1 MSLSY
6 LQSAAKLSVVIL
18 EAKNLRPLT
27 NETKTYPD
35 VCVKVTLYDRNGKRL
50 KRKKTSVQRTSD
62 CPTFNEELVFELR
75 RDVASEVSIEIR
87 LVHESLSYKEQ
98 LGSIIFGPV
107 INNLIKGPISP
118 ENVYWSTILSGE
130 SLNAQWQ
137 ILKPS
142 IKFDEIK

>member
-1 MSLSY
+1 M
-6 LQSAAKLSVVIL
+6 VVL

-27 NETKTYPD
+27 TETKSLPD
-35 VCVKVTLYDRNGKRL
+35 ACAKVTLYDRHGKRI
-50 KRKKTSVQRTSD
+50 KRKKTNVQRTSD
-62 CPTFNEELVFELR
+62 SPVFNEELVFELR
-75 RDVASEVSIEIR
+75 REAASEITIEVR

-98 LGSIIFGPV
+98 LGSVIFGP
-107 INNLIKGPISP
+107 ILHPPPRASICP

-142 IKFDEIK
+142 TKSDEFK